1 MVVVALKESK
11 NLLAREALRMG
22 RLRGVAASTKLK
34 TQTSR

>member
-1 MVVVALKESK
+1 MVVVELKESK
-11 NLLAREALRMG
+11 HLLVGEALRMG